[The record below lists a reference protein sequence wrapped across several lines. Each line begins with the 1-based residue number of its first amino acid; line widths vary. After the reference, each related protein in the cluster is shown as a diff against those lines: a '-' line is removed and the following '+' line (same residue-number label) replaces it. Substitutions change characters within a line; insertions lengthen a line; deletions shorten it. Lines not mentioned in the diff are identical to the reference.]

1 MLNTDGAP
9 KERSTPRSQ
18 IHSTTDADS
27 DPDWEFSVQNN
38 VIQNAGRVMPEK
50 RTISGEAR
58 VQCSTLMARQSSQ
71 SHVLICA
78 TSARGTAIAGHRA
91 QHEQAYQAKT
101 VKGRKA
107 EVPRA
112 PRAHMTGKRS

>member
-1 MLNTDGAP
+1 MQDYVVQNAGRVMPEDTQFRRGQGAVLNTDGAP

-58 VQCSTLMARQSSQ
+58 VRCSGQMARQSSQ

-78 TSARGTAIAGHRA
+78 ARARGTAIAGHRA
-91 QHEQAYQAKT
+91 QH
-101 VKGRKA
+101 
-107 EVPRA
+107 
-112 PRAHMTGKRS
+112 